1 MGEQFDL
8 EKEKHGWNIRNGLTI
23 WLGKRKT
30 WSEYKEWVETF
41 YLKKENMVGIKGMDG
56 KFFLEK
62 EKHGRSKRNGYQ
74 KILQISTVLPRNS
87 VLKIVDNIM
96 VTNILSPFYVLKTT

>member
-30 WSEYKEWVETF
+30 WSEYKEWVESF
-41 YLKKENMVGIKGMDG
+41 DLKKKNMAGI
-56 KFFLEK
+56 
-62 EKHGRSKRNGYQ
+62 
-74 KILQISTVLPRNS
+74 
-87 VLKIVDNIM
+87 
-96 VTNILSPFYVLKTT
+96 